1 MVWEIHSLDHP
12 LIRWSRKA
20 HPPVLPA
27 RPVFSAPPWLH
38 DWFCASVPTSDTS
51 SPNSLEPKHSSP
63 KYTVHALAFKNNGRK
78 WPEQHSVTSK
88 NPGASQ
94 LVLSL
99 SCWIIYRTCGAG
111 AAWRHFLSEH
121 RAPELSGP
129 GGEASVSYLE
139 SGSLPLIFSR
149 TDLSANAT
157 NLH

>member
-1 MVWEIHSLDHP
+1 M
-12 LIRWSRKA
+12 IRKSTPSPPPSRA
-20 HPPVLPA
+20 CVQCTA
-27 RPVFSAPPWLH
+27 VTSRQ
-38 DWFCASVPTSDTS
+38 WFCASVPSRDTS
-51 SPNSLEPKHSSP
+51 SPNSLEPKHLPP

-94 LVLSL
+94 LVREIALSL
-99 SCWIIYRTCGAG
+99 SCWIIYKTCGAG

-157 NLH
+157 DLH